1 MQSTMSASTMHTP
14 RKLLVF
20 RSGLLGDTLV
30 ALPSLWTL
38 RRSFPAAH
46 ITYLW
51 QNTGVPGH
59 VAPPDVLSGS
69 GVVDEFRELSLRGT
83 SVERWRNYV
92 RLWFELRQS
101 QFDIALVLE
110 ANHWSRRPELFL
122 RTAGIPVVVG
132 PGKRMP
138 KVYRNR
144 AGTLPRVPHIAD
156 ELLTIVSRLGIREPR
171 AGAGDMSLPRTG
183 EERKT
188 VDAWLARNHV
198 PGDALLVG
206 IGPGSNMPAKRWPI
220 ERFQRVVA
228 ALVDRYEVVPV
239 ILGARFDRELGLE
252 LVKACG
258 RGMVAAGELGIRE
271 GVELLSRCVLF
282 LGNDTGTMHMA
293 VSAGTPVVAVFAATD
308 MPGRW
313 DPYGPGN
320 TAFRL
325 TVDCEGCLL
334 RECIVEGMRCL
345 LGISTDDVSAAC
357 RDVVESRLTG
367 AA

>member
-1 MQSTMSASTMHTP
+1 MHTP

-30 ALPSLWTL
+30 ALPALWTL

-59 VAPPDVLSGS
+59 VAPPDVLGGS
-69 GVVDEFRELSLRGT
+69 GVVDDFLELSLRGT
-83 SVERWRNYV
+83 SVDRWRNYV
-92 RLWFELRQS
+92 RLWLELRRS
-101 QFDIALVLE
+101 QFDTALVLE

-122 RTAGIPVVVG
+122 RSTGIPFVAR
-132 PGKRMP
+132 PGRRMP
-138 KVYRNR
+138 KVYRDE

-156 ELLTIVSRLGIREPR
+156 ELLTIVSGLGIRTPR
-171 AGAGDMSLPRTG
+171 AGAGDMSLPRTV
-183 EERKT
+183 EERRN
-188 VDAWLARNHV
+188 VDSWLARNHV
-198 PGDALLVG
+198 PGDALLIA

-220 ERFQRVVA
+220 ERFQMVVA
-228 ALVDRYEVVPV
+228 SLIKRFDVVPV
-239 ILGARFDRELGLE
+239 ILGAEADRELGLA

-258 RGMVAAGELGIRE
+258 RGIVAAGELGIRE
-271 GVELLSRCVLF
+271 GVELLGRCVLF

-313 DPYGPGN
+313 EPYGPGN

-325 TVDCEGCLL
+325 RVDCEGCLL
-334 RECIVEGMRCL
+334 RECVREGMRCL
-345 LGISTDDVSAAC
+345 LGISIDDVAAAC
-357 RDVVESRLTG
+357 RDVVARSLTG